1 MSDVSMDASDHEVI
15 PPGREAAQGPP
26 RDEPT
31 GHLELVA
38 TFHGAMPT
46 GVTVS
51 HDGRIF
57 VNYPKWG
64 DDVRFTV
71 AELRDGREVAYPD
84 LAINQTERKDD
95 PERLV
100 SVQSVVVDP
109 ANRLWI
115 LDTGSPLFEPTEY
128 GGPKL
133 VCVDLAS
140 DRVVQ
145 TILFPQTVA
154 LPTTY
159 LNDIRFD
166 LRRGTA
172 GMAFIT
178 DSSNQ
183 GANGIIVVDL
193 ASGESWRKLHD
204 HPSTKPEQ
212 LPGFLPL
219 VEGRPFLEAQPDG
232 SVKPGS
238 AMGSDGIAISADGS
252 RLYYCPLGSRK
263 LYSVATDVLADR
275 SADETTTAATVRD
288 EGDKGGGADGL
299 ESDAAGNICA
309 TNYEH
314 NAVTRRRPDGQWET
328 LVHDPRLL
336 WPDTMS
342 VATDGY
348 LYVTAN
354 QLHRQ
359 ARYHG
364 GWDLRQK
371 PYALFRTP
379 IDAKPVLL
387 R

>member
-1 MSDVSMDASDHEVI
+1 MSYVSTDVSDREITHASQDV
-15 PPGREAAQGPP
+15 P
-26 RDEPT
+26 RDETT

-64 DDVRFTV
+64 DDVQFTV
-71 AELRDGREVAYPD
+71 AELRDGKEVAYPNE
-84 LAINQTERKDD
+84 AINRAERNDD

-109 ANRLWI
+109 VNRLWV
-115 LDTGSPLFEPTEY
+115 LDTGSPLFAPTEY

-133 VCVDLAS
+133 VQVDLAT
-140 DRVVQ
+140 DEVAQ
-145 TILFPQTVA
+145 TILFPPSVA

-159 LNDIRFD
+159 LNDVRFD
-166 LRRGTA
+166 LRRGGA

-183 GANGIIVVDL
+183 GANGIVVVDL
-193 ASGESWRKLHD
+193 ATGESWRTLHD

-212 LPGFLPL
+212 LPGFLPM
-219 VEGRPFLEAQPDG
+219 VEGKPFLEEQPDG
-232 SVKPGS
+232 SMKPGS
-238 AMGSDGIAISADGS
+238 AMGSYGIAISADGS
-252 RLYYCPLGSRK
+252 RIYYCPLGSRR
-263 LYSVATDVLADR
+263 LYSVAVDALADR
-275 SADETTTAATVRD
+275 SADETTTVRD

-299 ESDAAGNICA
+299 ESDAAGKIYA
-309 TNYEH
+309 TNYEQNSITCRH
-314 NAVTRRRPDGQWET
+314 SDGRWET
-328 LVHDPRLL
+328 VIHDPRLL

-359 ARYHG
+359 SRYQG
-364 GWDLRQK
+364 GRDLRQK
-371 PYALFRTP
+371 PYALFRTR
-379 IDAKPVLL
+379 IEAQPVLL